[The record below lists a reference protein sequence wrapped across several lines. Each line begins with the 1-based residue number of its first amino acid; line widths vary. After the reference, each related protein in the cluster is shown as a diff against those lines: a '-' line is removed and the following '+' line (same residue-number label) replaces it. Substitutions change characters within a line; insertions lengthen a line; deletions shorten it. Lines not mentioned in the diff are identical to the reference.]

1 MTIRS
6 YTEITPHIHPSAY
19 IDPLACVIGEVEIG
33 ADSSVWPMAV
43 IRGDVNRVRIGA
55 RTSVQDG
62 TVIHVTHRHPA
73 RPQGHAT
80 LIGDEVTIGHRAVLH
95 GCRVG
100 DRCLI
105 GIGAVILDG
114 ATVHDE
120 VILGAGSL
128 VTEGKELA
136 GGFLYHGSPARQ
148 IRPLTDEERERL
160 RYAAAH
166 YVKLKNNYA
175 E

>member
-1 MTIRS
+1 MTIRK
-6 YTEITPHIHPSAY
+6 YTDLMPQIHPSAY
-19 IDPLACVIGEVEIG
+19 IDPQACVIGDVEIG

-43 IRGDVNRVRIGA
+43 IRGDVNLIRIGA

-62 TVIHVTHRHPA
+62 TVIHVTHRHPP
-73 RPQGHAT
+73 RPEGHAAF
-80 LIGDEVTIGHRAVLH
+80 IGDEVTIGHRAVLH

-100 DRCLI
+100 NRCLI

-114 ATVHDE
+114 AIVHDD

-136 GGFLYHGSPARQ
+136 SGFLYHGSPARQ
-148 IRPLTDEERERL
+148 IRTLTDDERARL
-160 RYAAAH
+160 SYSAAH
-166 YVKLKNNYA
+166 YVKLKNSYG